1 MARFSIGMAISEAFG
16 LMRRRPLAVFVWG
29 LLMVVPSLASV
40 ALLLPMMGEMITSM
54 ASEGANPDQ
63 IQNAMMADMMQMQGL
78 SSLLN
83 LLQMLTCV
91 IVYTAVMRA
100 VVRPRETSFFS
111 LRLGMDELRVAVVG
125 IALIVGFYLALLIV
139 ILLGV
144 GIGFAAWG
152 LGEPFNWLII
162 VALCIGLILAIWLGA
177 ARVSLIVPA
186 SVLHK
191 SFAFEEGWKLG
202 RGRTGSLFG
211 MMLLT
216 ALIIIVLEVIVFG
229 IGAAVVALTAGGMDW
244 SQVRAAIEDDPI
256 AGVQALFV
264 ANWPWVTV
272 CAVVVSALYG
282 VLITLGIAPFA
293 SACRQLAGSETPPHA
308 DEHSPAPTE

>member
-1 MARFSIGMAISEAFG
+1 MARFSIGTAISEAFG
-16 LMRRRPLAVFVWG
+16 LMRRRPLATFVWG
-29 LLMVVPSLASV
+29 LLMVAPSVGSM
-40 ALLLPMMGEMITSM
+40 ALILPILGEMLTAI
-54 ASEGANPDQ
+54 ASEGADPDQ
-63 IQNAMMADMMQMQGL
+63 VQNAMMGDMMQMQGV
-78 SSLLN
+78 SALLN
-83 LLQMLTCV
+83 LVQVVVTV

-125 IALIVGFYLALLIV
+125 LALVVGFYMLVAIF

-144 GIGFAAWG
+144 GIGFASWG
-152 LGEPFNWLII
+152 LGEPYNWLII
-162 VALCIGLILAIWLGA
+162 VSLGVGLFVAIWLGA

-186 SVLHK
+186 SVLHR

-202 RGRTGSLFG
+202 RGRTGALFG
-211 MMLLT
+211 MMLL
-216 ALIIIVLEVIVFG
+216 IVLIVLVIEMIVFG
-229 IGAAVVALTAGGMDW
+229 IGAAVVAVTAGGMDW
-244 SQVRAAIEDDPI
+244 PQIHAAIEDDPI
-256 AGVQALFV
+256 AGLQALFA

-282 VLITLGIAPFA
+282 VLLTLGIAPYA
-293 SACRQLAGSETPPHA
+293 SVCRQLAGSETSPHA

>member
-1 MARFSIGMAISEAFG
+1 MARFSIGTAIGEAFG

-29 LLMVVPSLASV
+29 LLMVAPSV
-40 ALLLPMMGEMITSM
+40 ASMALILPMMGEMFTSI
-54 ASEGANPDQ
+54 ASDSANQ
-63 IQNAMMADMMQMQGL
+63 EQLHNAMMGEMMQMQGV

-83 LLQMLTCV
+83 LLQLLMMV
-91 IVYTAVMRA
+91 IVYTAIMRA

-125 IALIVGFYLALLIV
+125 LAIMVGFYLLLLIV
-139 ILLGV
+139 VLLGV

-177 ARVSLIVPA
+177 ARVSLIAPA

-191 SFAFEEGWKLG
+191 TFAFEEGWKLG
-202 RGRTGSLFG
+202 RGQTGALFG
-211 MMLLT
+211 MMLLLV
-216 ALIIIVLEVIVFG
+216 LIVVVTEVIVFG
-229 IGAAVVALTAGGMDW
+229 IGAAVVAITAGGMDW
-244 SQVRAAIEDDPI
+244 SQIHADIADDPF
-256 AGVQALFV
+256 AGLQALFV

-272 CAVVVSALYG
+272 GALILSAFYG
-282 VLITLGIAPFA
+282 FLITIGVAPFA
-293 SACRQLAGSETPPHA
+293 SACRQLAGSGTPPHA
-308 DEHSPAPTE
+308 DEHSPAPAE